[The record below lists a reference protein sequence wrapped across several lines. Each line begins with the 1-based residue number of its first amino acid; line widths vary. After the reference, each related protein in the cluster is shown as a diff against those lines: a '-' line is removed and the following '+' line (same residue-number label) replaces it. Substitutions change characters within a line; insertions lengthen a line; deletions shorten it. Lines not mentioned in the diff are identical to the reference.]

1 MGIFN
6 SLLKGLGFED
16 SDEENQNNYN
26 YDDDIIKKED
36 TKQSKPESVNLNNLV
51 IYSPKSNNDV
61 KKLVDCLKKGEA
73 CIINLDSLKAVEQT
87 RILDFLSGAVYAISG
102 KINKLQNNLFVL
114 LPNNVRLTTM

>member
-16 SDEENQNNYN
+16 DSEEKNKNDYN
-26 YDDDIIKKED
+26 YDDDIVNDKSKNL
-36 TKQSKPESVNLNNLV
+36 KPESVNLNNLV

-61 KKLVDCLKKGEA
+61 KKLVDCLKNGEA
-73 CIINLDSLKAVEQT
+73 CIINLDSLKSTEQT

-102 KINKLQNNLFVL
+102 KINKLQNNLYVL

>member
-36 TKQSKPESVNLNNLV
+36 AKQSKPESVNLNNLV

-73 CIINLDSLKAVEQT
+73 CIINLDSLKTVEQT

>member
-16 SDEENQNNYN
+16 DSEEKNKNDYN
-26 YDDDIIKKED
+26 YDDDIVNDKSKNL
-36 TKQSKPESVNLNNLV
+36 KPESVNLNNLV

-61 KKLVDCLKKGEA
+61 KKLVDCLKNGEA
-73 CIINLDSLKAVEQT
+73 CIINLDSLKSIEQT

-102 KINKLQNNLFVL
+102 KINKLQNNLYVL